1 MNPRVLAWFR
11 SLHAKLFLLTAAVT
25 SFLTVAVAFSIT
37 KNSRKELE
45 DYSRRLLVEASETVQ
60 TEVVERDPHFD
71 NPRKLEEML
80 ESIAG
85 KGRSI
90 FQIDVFKRVEGKQVE
105 LVKSSGEEANI
116 GTGKD
121 LASYLDIKEAQT
133 ELVELVEEDGKPAGR
148 GWKVYLAIPNP
159 KQGRP
164 SIGLIRAYIDLERW
178 DAVWTANRNRT
189 LNMLPGVLVGE
200 FILLWLILRWLI
212 SDPLDALVEA
222 MVRLERGEEGARAE
236 VQRRDEL
243 GVIATRF
250 NAMAQRLQRA
260 SKERE
265 QLIQEIQSLN
275 TGLQDRV
282 DQALQELQDKNEEL
296 AQQERLAIAGQLT
309 AAFAHEVGTPLNLV
323 TGHLQLLQGQEDLP
337 EKAQERIGIIQ
348 AQIQRVGDIVRRL
361 LDMTRR
367 PQIAEV
373 ELSIPAFIQELQQL
387 WNPTLAK
394 HHAHLEV
401 DVPPECVIRADRKQM
416 EQLFL
421 NLMNNA
427 LDAMPEGG
435 VVRIRAERE
444 EPARWR
450 FRFEDTGTGI
460 PAEVLPHIFRPML
473 TTKPEGKGTGLGL
486 PICRDV
492 VRGHGGEIR
501 AESQVGVGTTM
512 MFTLPAA

>member
-1 MNPRVLAWFR
+1 MNPKVTAWFR

-45 DYSRRLLVEASETVQ
+45 DYSRRLLIEAAETVV
-60 TEVVERDPHFD
+60 TEVLLEPGSHFD
-71 NPRKLEEML
+71 HPRELEEML

-85 KGRSI
+85 PDRSI
-90 FQIDVFKRVEGKQVE
+90 FRIDVFKRTNGNEVE
-105 LVKSSGEEANI
+105 LFRSSGDEASI
-116 GTGKD
+116 PVGKD
-121 LASYLDIKEAQT
+121 LASYLDIKRPEAQI
-133 ELVELVEEDGKPAGR
+133 VELEVDGKAAGR
-148 GWKVYLAIPNP
+148 GWKVYLPIPNSR
-159 KQGRP
+159 QGRP
-164 SIGLIRAYIDLERW
+164 SLGLVRAYCDLERW
-178 DAVWTANRNRT
+178 DTVWKANRSRT

-222 MVRLERGEEGARAE
+222 MGRLERGEEGARAE

-260 SKERE
+260 SRERE
-265 QLIQEIQSLN
+265 QLIQEIQALN
-275 TGLQDRV
+275 SGLQDRV
-282 DQALQELQDKNEEL
+282 DEALKEVQAKNEEL
-296 AQQERLAIAGQLT
+296 AQQERLAVAGQLT

-323 TGHLQLLQGQEDLP
+323 TGHLQLLEGQEDLP

-348 AQIQRVGDIVRRL
+348 AQIRRVGDIVRRL

-367 PQIAEV
+367 PQMAAS
-373 ELSIPAFIQELQQL
+373 ELNLRAFLQELQQL
-387 WNPTLAK
+387 WGPTLAK
-394 HHAHLEV
+394 HQTRLEV
-401 DVPPECVIRADRKQM
+401 EVPPECLLQADRKQM

-427 LDAMPEGG
+427 LDAMPNGG
-435 VVRIRAERE
+435 QVRIRA
-444 EPARWR
+444 ARDGEGWWR
-450 FRFEDTGTGI
+450 VRFEDTGTGI
-460 PAEVLPHIFRPML
+460 PEAALPQIFRPMF

-486 PICRDV
+486 PICREV
-492 VRGHGGEIR
+492 VRAHGGEIQ
-501 AESQVGVGTTM
+501 AESRVGEGTAM
-512 MFTLPAA
+512 VFTLPGA

>member
-1 MNPRVLAWFR
+1 MNLRILAWLR

-37 KNSRKELE
+37 KNSRRELE
-45 DYSRRLLVEASETVQ
+45 DYSRRLLIEASETVQ
-60 TEVVERDPHFD
+60 TEVVERDPHFE
-71 NPRKLEEML
+71 NPRKLEELL

-90 FQIDVFKRVEGKQVE
+90 FQIDVFRRVDGTNVE
-105 LVKSSGEEANI
+105 LVKSSGEES
-116 GTGKD
+116 GVTTGRD
-121 LASYLDIKEAQT
+121 LASFLDLREAQT
-133 ELVELVEEDGKPAGR
+133 QLVELEEDGKPAGR

-189 LNMLPGVLVGE
+189 LNMLPGVLAGE

-212 SDPLDALVEA
+212 SDPLDAMVDA
-222 MVRLERGEEGARAE
+222 MGRLERGEAGVRAE

-243 GVIATRF
+243 GVIAARF

-275 TGLQDRV
+275 SGLQDRI
-282 DQALQELQDKNEEL
+282 DEALREIQEKNEEL

-367 PQIAEV
+367 PQLAQA
-373 ELSIPAFIQELQQL
+373 ELSVPAFLQEMQQL
-387 WNPTLAK
+387 WSPTLAK
-394 HHAHLEV
+394 HHVRLEV
-401 DVPPECVIRADRKQM
+401 AVPTACVIQADRKQM

-435 VVRIRAERE
+435 AIRIHAEAE
-444 EPARWR
+444 GEGRWR
-450 FRFEDTGTGI
+450 FRFEDTGSGI

-492 VRGHGGEIR
+492 VRAHGGEIR
-501 AESQVGVGTTM
+501 AESQVGRGTTM
-512 MFTLPAA
+512 VFSLPGA

>member
-1 MNPRVLAWFR
+1 MNARVMAWLR

-60 TEVVERDPHFD
+60 TEVVERDPHFE
-71 NPRKLEEML
+71 NPRKLEELL

-85 KGRSI
+85 KGRSV
-90 FQIDVFKRVEGKQVE
+90 FQVDVFKRVEGNNLE
-105 LVKSSGEEANI
+105 LVKSSGEEATI
-116 GTGKD
+116 TVGKD
-121 LASYLDIKEAQT
+121 LASYLDLKEAQT
-133 ELVELVEEDGKPAGR
+133 QLVELEEDGAPAGR

-178 DAVWTANRNRT
+178 DAVWSANRNRT
-189 LNMLPGVLVGE
+189 LNMLPGVLAGE

-212 SDPLDALVEA
+212 SDPLDAMVDA
-222 MVRLERGEEGARAE
+222 MGRLERGEAGARAE

-243 GVIATRF
+243 GVIAARF

-275 TGLQDRV
+275 AGLQDRV
-282 DQALQELQDKNEEL
+282 DEALQELQDKNEEL

-323 TGHLQLLQGQEDLP
+323 TGHLQLLQGQDDLP

-348 AQIQRVGDIVRRL
+348 AQIQRVSDIVRRL

-367 PQIAEV
+367 PQQAEV
-373 ELSIPAFIQELQQL
+373 EVSMPAFIQELQQL

-394 HHAHLEV
+394 HHARIEV
-401 DVPPECVIRADRKQM
+401 DIPPECVTKVDRKQM

-435 VVRIRAERE
+435 LIRIRAERE
-444 EPARWR
+444 PKGRWR

-501 AESQVGVGTTM
+501 AESKVGEGTAM
-512 MFTLPAA
+512 VFTLPAA

>member
-1 MNPRVLAWFR
+1 MNPRFLAWFR

-45 DYSRRLLVEASETVQ
+45 DYSRRLLVEASETVK
-60 TEVVERDPHFD
+60 TEVVERDPKFD

-85 KGRSI
+85 KGRSV
-90 FQIDVFKRVEGKQVE
+90 FQVDVFKRGEGNSLE
-105 LVKSSGEEANI
+105 LVKSSGEESNI
-116 GTGKD
+116 NAGKD
-121 LASYLDIKEAQT
+121 LSSYLDLKEAQT
-133 ELVELVEEDGKPAGR
+133 QLVELEEDGKPAGR

-178 DAVWTANRNRT
+178 DDVWDANRNRT
-189 LNMLPGVLVGE
+189 LNMLPGVLAGE

-212 SDPLDALVEA
+212 SDPLDAMVDA
-222 MVRLERGEEGARAE
+222 MGRLERGEAGARAE

-243 GVIATRF
+243 GVIAARF

-265 QLIQEIQSLN
+265 QLIHEIQSLN
-275 TGLQDRV
+275 AGLQDRV
-282 DQALQELQDKNEEL
+282 DEALLELQDKNEEL

-323 TGHLQLLQGQEDLP
+323 TGHLQLLQGQDDLP

-367 PQIAEV
+367 PQQAEV
-373 ELSIPAFIQELQQL
+373 EVSMPAFIQELQQL

-394 HHAHLEV
+394 HHARIEV
-401 DVPPECVIRADRKQM
+401 EVPLDCVTKADRKQM

-421 NLMNNA
+421 NLMNNS

-435 VVRIRAERE
+435 LIRILAERE
-444 EPARWR
+444 PKGRWR
-450 FRFEDTGTGI
+450 FRFEDTGAGI
-460 PAEVLPHIFRPML
+460 PPEVLPHIFRPML

-501 AESQVGVGTTM
+501 AESKVGVGTVM
-512 MFTLPAA
+512 VFTLPAV

>member
-1 MNPRVLAWFR
+1 VNLRILAWLR

-25 SFLTVAVAFSIT
+25 SFLTLAVAFSIT
-37 KNSRKELE
+37 KNSRRELE
-45 DYSRRLLVEASETVQ
+45 DYSRRLLIEASETVQ
-60 TEVVERDPHFD
+60 TEVVERDPHFE
-71 NPRKLEEML
+71 NPRKLEELL

-85 KGRSI
+85 KGRSV
-90 FQIDVFKRVEGKQVE
+90 FQIDVFKRVDGNAVE
-105 LVKSSGEEANI
+105 LVKSSGDEGVVGA
-116 GTGKD
+116 GKD
-121 LASYLDIKEAQT
+121 LPSFLDIKEPQT
-133 ELVELVEEDGKPAGR
+133 QLVELADEEGKPAGR

-164 SIGLIRAYIDLERW
+164 SIGIVRGYIDLERW

-189 LNMLPGVLVGE
+189 LNMLPGVLAGE

-212 SDPLDALVEA
+212 SDPLDVLVEA
-222 MVRLERGEEGARAE
+222 MSRLERGEAGVRAE

-243 GVIATRF
+243 GVIAARF

-275 TGLQDRV
+275 SGLQDRI
-282 DQALQELQDKNEEL
+282 DEALREIQEKNEEL

-323 TGHLQLLQGQEDLP
+323 TGHLQLLQGQEGLP

-367 PQIAEV
+367 PQLAQT
-373 ELSIPAFIQELQQL
+373 ELSVPAFLQEMQQL
-387 WNPTLAK
+387 WSPTLAK
-394 HHAHLEV
+394 HQVRLEV
-401 DVPPECVIRADRKQM
+401 AVPPACVIQADRKQM

-427 LDAMPEGG
+427 LDAMPDGG
-435 VVRIRAERE
+435 AIRIRAEAE
-444 EPARWR
+444 GDSRWR
-450 FRFEDTGTGI
+450 FRFEDTGSGI

-492 VRGHGGEIR
+492 VRAHGGEIR
-501 AESQVGVGTTM
+501 AESQVGIGTTM
-512 MFTLPAA
+512 VFSLPAA